1 VVVDEPLTERGRRSR
16 ERIVDAAASL
26 VSERGA
32 GGVRLDQI
40 LEAAGASKSQ
50 LYHYFSDKEDLVR
63 AVIARR
69 IGETV
74 HCQGPQLDKVDS
86 LADLRRWFDWL
97 IEQNAERD
105 CPGCPLGTLA
115 SELSG
120 CDEAARVDLTCGFD
134 TWIGFVVEGLE
145 RMKLSGELDERADPR
160 RLGAA
165 VFASLQGG
173 LLLSKTYKDPQYLRD
188 ALDAAYA
195 HLLSLRPPAG
205 R

>member
-1 VVVDEPLTERGRRSR
+1 VVDEPLTERGRRSR
-16 ERIVDAAASL
+16 ERIVDAAAEL

-74 HCQGPQLDKVDS
+74 DCQGPQLDKVDS

-97 IEQNAERD
+97 IEQNAARD

-120 CDEAARVDLTCGFD
+120 CDEAARLDLTCGFD
-134 TWIGFVVEGLE
+134 TWIGFVVDGLE
-145 RMKLSGELDERADPR
+145 RMKVSGELDERADPR

-195 HLLSLRPPAG
+195 HLLSLRPPAS